1 MDIISM
7 PAKQLLALGNNI
19 RYEDD
24 VNDFLTKSQFY
35 EILGLLKD
43 AKETR
48 KLLVDFYSPEFEQL
62 HRSRSLKIYR
72 NKDEFEYLSKRFVW
86 KVKYSDLP
94 LNYIVCSVSCIF
106 EMYRAEYLVKHHLIK
121 NNVDMSEFQVLIKH
135 FHNFIGRTA
144 ALHALQMVEK

>member
-1 MDIISM
+1 M
-7 PAKQLLALGNNI
+7 PAKQILALGDNI

-35 EILGLLKD
+35 EILELLKD

-48 KLLVDFYSPEFEQL
+48 KLLVDFYAPEFEQL
-62 HRSRSLKIYR
+62 HHSRPLKIYR

-86 KVKYSDLP
+86 KVKYNDLP

-106 EMYRAEYLVKHHLIK
+106 EMYRAEYLIQHHLIK

-135 FHNFIGRTA
+135 FHNFIDRTA

>member
-7 PAKQLLALGNNI
+7 PAKQILALGENI

-48 KLLVDFYSPEFEQL
+48 ELLINFYTPEFERL
-62 HRSRSLKIYR
+62 RSSRTLRIYR
-72 NKDEFEYLSKRFVW
+72 NKDEFEYLSRRFVW
-86 KVKYSDLP
+86 KVKYNDLP

-106 EMYRAEYLVKHHLIK
+106 EMYRAEYLIQHHLIK
-121 NNVDMSEFQVLIKH
+121 NNVDISEFQVLIKH
-135 FHNFIGRTA
+135 FHNFISRTA

>member
-7 PAKQLLALGNNI
+7 PAKQILALGENI

-48 KLLVDFYSPEFEQL
+48 ELLINFYTPEFERL
-62 HRSRSLKIYR
+62 HRSRTLRIYR
-72 NKDEFEYLSKRFVW
+72 NKDEFEYLSRRFVW
-86 KVKYSDLP
+86 KVKYNDLP

-106 EMYRAEYLVKHHLIK
+106 EMYRAEYLIQHHLIK
-121 NNVDMSEFQVLIKH
+121 NNVGISEFQVLIKH